1 MELGKTLNNPACFFK
16 SPAVVQVALGC
27 TVTTMVEETMC
38 SQPTWKSTYRNVP
51 FINVTRECFY
61 VISCPEQ
68 LLIVLKLD
76 TIPYPV
82 DEIPVLDEL
91 DPFFVA
97 PKIIMV
103 E

>member
-1 MELGKTLNNPACFFK
+1 M
-16 SPAVVQVALGC
+16 
-27 TVTTMVEETMC
+27 TTMVEETMC
-38 SQPTWKSTYRNVP
+38 PQPTGKSTYRNVP
-51 FINVTRECFY
+51 FINVTREYFY